1 MRGSFTGAQV
11 ALQLLVSAL
20 SEAAVGCL
28 DFEWFGDCNGRGMD
42 EWFCGRVGRTRRS
55 GVPIAAR
62 WLCSWAAMHF
72 VRMILRRPI
81 IAVVV

>member
-1 MRGSFTGAQV
+1 MRDPITDTHV
-11 ALQLLVSAL
+11 ALQLLVSTL

-28 DFEWFGDCNGRGMD
+28 DFEWFGGNGRGVD
-42 EWFCGRVGRTRRS
+42 EWFCGRVGWTRRS

-62 WLCSWAAMHF
+62 WLCSWAAMYF

-81 IAVVV
+81 IAVVL